1 MKGINMS
8 DGNEE
13 AGAQPC
19 IPAATGSNIG
29 RDAWEPE

>member
-1 MKGINMS
+1 MS

-19 IPAATGSNIG
+19 IPVASGSSIG
-29 RDAWEPE
+29 RDLRKPE